1 MAYADQ
7 SVAVTFRNEKFS
19 RFRSTVFDVIVK
31 RTSTKVLISSQLAVI
46 DHKSDT
52 IKWSKQSEQS
62 TFLLLWEVWRTHFGV
77 LPFCFVVEYFGLIV

>member
-7 SVAVTFRNEKFS
+7 SVAVTFRKEKFS
-19 RFRSTVFDVIVK
+19 RFRCYCKKDIERQCCIVVF
-31 RTSTKVLISSQLAVI
+31 TVI
-46 DHKSDT
+46 DHKNDT

-77 LPFCFVVEYFGLIV
+77 LPFCFVVEYFE

>member
-7 SVAVTFRNEKFS
+7 SVAVTFRKEKFS
-19 RFRSTVFDVIVK
+19 RRQCCIDFT
-31 RTSTKVLISSQLAVI
+31 VI

-52 IKWSKQSEQS
+52 IKWSKQS

-77 LPFCFVVEYFGLIV
+77 LPFCFVVKYFE

>member
-1 MAYADQ
+1 MPAEAYRD
-7 SVAVTFRNEKFS
+7 FLDKK
-19 RFRSTVFDVIVK
+19 VF
-31 RTSTKVLISSQLAVI
+31 TVI

>member
-7 SVAVTFRNEKFS
+7 SVAVTFRKEKFS
-19 RFRSTVFDVIVK
+19 RFGCYCKKAEKGHRRQCCIVF
-31 RTSTKVLISSQLAVI
+31 TVI

-77 LPFCFVVEYFGLIV
+77 LPFVLLWIISV